1 METNITLSKKNN
13 LKNQKRSFRQK
24 LHMYRYRFSDVRASI
39 AWLNQLYRP
48 LLTAFELLI
57 NENIDKNDKALDPA
71 KISDTL
77 CEF

>member
-1 METNITLSKKNN
+1 
-13 LKNQKRSFRQK
+13 
-24 LHMYRYRFSDVRASI
+24 MYRYRFSDVRASI